1 MTAAA
6 AVASRKGFKK
16 NDMGFG
22 KNFNRDIVITYYTA
36 DSGDREKM

>member
-1 MTAAA
+1 MTAADMRQA
-6 AVASRKGFKK
+6 GRDSM
-16 NDMGFG
+16 NDVGFG